1 MKAPI
6 ATETR
11 CAGSLHRL
19 VRPFLRENTAMWR
32 EREDI
37 RFALEAL
44 KDGVSEALLCL
55 EGDAT
60 QRQPL
65 QASAALA
72 EMECEIAKLWPND
85 PSSATRPAGR
95 LDCNHSAMA
104 GFAAAHG

>member
-1 MKAPI
+1 MTN
-6 ATETR
+6 TETQSP
-11 CAGSLHRL
+11 GSLHRL

-44 KDGVSEALLCL
+44 KDGASEAILCL
-55 EGDAT
+55 EGT
-60 QRQPL
+60 EPQRQLL

-85 PSSATRPAGR
+85 RTERQPPG
-95 LDCNHSAMA
+95 C
-104 GFAAAHG
+104 AHDGTKTI